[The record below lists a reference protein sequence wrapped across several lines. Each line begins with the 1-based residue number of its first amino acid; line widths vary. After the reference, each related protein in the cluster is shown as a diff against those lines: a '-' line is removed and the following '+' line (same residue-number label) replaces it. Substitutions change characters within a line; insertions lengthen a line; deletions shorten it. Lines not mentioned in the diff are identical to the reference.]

1 MMYSCMFEWKVRQK
15 NQSVGVDIQ
24 SSLCSVHYPG
34 FLGFLLL
41 IAPVLLTNF
50 CLQRLV

>member
-34 FLGFLLL
+34 FLLL